1 MDGPL
6 EEPKM
11 MCLALMTGIAAFV
24 GVKFALRHHGGWRHR
39 AWAGP
44 CGGGGFGGH
53 HGRFGHH
60 EDDLEA
66 GEGRWG
72 GWHGGGPG
80 VVLRAIMSRI
90 GARPDQ
96 EETIRNAVGEFRDTA
111 SRLRG
116 EGRKTREEIAD
127 ALRKPAFDE
136 VAMGELFARHD
147 TVLESLRR
155 SLVGTL
161 AKTHDALDEKQRHR
175 LADILSSGARAFRGF
190 GW

>member
-1 MDGPL
+1 
-6 EEPKM
+6 M

-24 GVKFALRHHGGWRHR
+24 GVRIALRHGHFRRH
-39 AWAGP
+39 AWAGR
-44 CGGGGFGGH
+44 CGGDGW
-53 HGRFGHH
+53 HGRHRWHH
-60 EDDLEA
+60 DEDLEA

-80 VVLRAIMSRI
+80 VFLRAVMSRI

-96 EETIRNAVGEFRDTA
+96 EETIRAAVNELRDTA

-116 EGRKTREEIAD
+116 EGRKTRQEIAD
-127 ALRKPAFDE
+127 ALRKPGFDE

-147 TVLESLRR
+147 TELETLRK
-155 SLVGTL
+155 SLVGAL

-175 LADILSSGARAFRGF
+175 LADIIASGPRAFRGF
-190 GW
+190 DW

>member
-1 MDGPL
+1 
-6 EEPKM
+6 M

-24 GVKFALRHHGGWRHR
+24 GVRIALRHGHFRRH
-39 AWAGP
+39 AWAGR
-44 CGGGGFGGH
+44 CGGYGWHGH
-53 HGRFGHH
+53 HRHH
-60 EDDLEA
+60 DEDLEA

-80 VVLRAIMSRI
+80 MFLRAVMSRI

-96 EETIRNAVGEFRDTA
+96 EETIRAAVNELRDTA

-116 EGRKTREEIAD
+116 EGRKTRQEIAD
-127 ALRKPAFDE
+127 ALRKPGFDE

-147 TVLESLRR
+147 SELETLRKA
-155 SLVGTL
+155 LVGAL

-175 LADILSSGARAFRGF
+175 LADIIASGPRAFRGF
-190 GW
+190 DW

>member
-1 MDGPL
+1 
-6 EEPKM
+6 M

-24 GVKFALRHHGGWRHR
+24 GAKIALRHGGWRHR
-39 AWAGP
+39 AWAGR
-44 CGGGGFGGH
+44 CGGYGGH
-53 HGRFGHH
+53 HGRWGHD
-60 EDDLEA
+60 EDQEA
-66 GEGRWG
+66 GDGRWG

-80 VVLRAIMSRI
+80 VVLRAVMDRI

-96 EETIRNAVGEFRDTA
+96 EETIRAAVNELKDSAG
-111 SRLRG
+111 RLRG

-147 TVLESLRR
+147 TVMEGLRR
-155 SLVGTL
+155 SLVGAL

-175 LADILSSGARAFRGF
+175 LADILASGPRAFRGM